1 MKIVINNGL
10 VIDPKNSINDYLN
23 LEITNGKISK
33 ISKDKLVGDY
43 EIDATNLCVTPG
55 FIDIHM
61 HEDIMKDGKIQ
72 IDIFERMLK
81 MGVTTAIGGN
91 CGIGPNNIGEYLKE
105 YEKNPLINFKM
116 LLPHK
121 ILRDYIGAEDRY
133 TSLSS
138 AEIEKMYRYGEKLI
152 KENNLLGI
160 SFGIEYIP
168 GINREELVNL
178 AKLGENKII
187 AVHLRKDGDDI
198 IESCEEFFEIAK
210 YINSHFQISHIGSM
224 AGYGQ
229 MRKFLNYIQN
239 KIDNGLDIGC
249 DCYPYTAFST
259 HIGSAVFDD
268 GYIESHG
275 GDYSRLEVLDG
286 KYKGQ
291 RCTKEIFNYLR
302 KNSPDTLVAGH
313 LMIDEDIKI
322 AFQDKNVVVASDGL
336 LSESGNGHPRAVGTF
351 PKFLRK
357 YVLDDKILNLSE
369 GVAKITNQPADF
381 YGLKAGTLSIGA
393 NGDIT
398 IFSLDELKDNA
409 TFDKLTSPSGIKYVL
424 VNGSIALKDG
434 EIVIKREFI

>member
-10 VIDPKNSINDYLN
+10 VIDPKNSTNDYLN
-23 LEITNGKISK
+23 LEITDGKISK
-33 ISKDKLVGDY
+33 ISKEKLIGDY
-43 EIDATNLCVTPG
+43 EIDAKNLCVTPG

-81 MGVTTAIGGN
+81 MGVTTAVGGN

-121 ILRDYIGAEDRY
+121 VLRDYIGAEDRY
-133 TSLSS
+133 ASLSS
-138 AEIEKMYRYGEKLI
+138 DDIKKMYRYGEKLI

-168 GINREELVNL
+168 GINKEELINI

-187 AVHLRKDGDDI
+187 AVHLRKDGDGI

-210 YINSHFQISHIGSM
+210 YVNSHFQISHIGSM

-229 MRKFLNYIQN
+229 MEKFLNYIQD
-239 KIDNGLDIGC
+239 KINNSLDIGC

-275 GDYSRLEVLDG
+275 GDYSKLEVLDG

-291 RCTKEIFNYLR
+291 RCTIEIFNDLR

-313 LMIDEDIKI
+313 LMVDEDIKI
-322 AFQDKNVVVASDGL
+322 AFQNKNVVVASDGL

-357 YVLDDKILNLSE
+357 YVLDDKIMSLSE
-369 GVAKITNQPADF
+369 GVAKVTSQPADL
-381 YGLKAGTLSIGA
+381 YGLEAGTLSIGA
-393 NGDIT
+393 SGDIT

-409 TFDKLTSPSGIKYVL
+409 TFEKLISPSGIKYVL
-424 VNGSIALKDG
+424 VNGKIALKDG
-434 EIVIKREFI
+434 EIIY

>member
-23 LEITNGKISK
+23 LEITDGKISK
-33 ISKDKLVGDY
+33 ISKEKLIGDY
-43 EIDATNLCVTPG
+43 EIDAKNLCVTPG

-121 ILRDYIGAEDRY
+121 ILRNYIGVEDRY

-138 AEIEKMYRYGEKLI
+138 DEIEKMYRYGEKLI

-210 YINSHFQISHIGSM
+210 YVNSHFQISHIGSM

-229 MRKFLNYIQN
+229 MRKFLNYIQD

-275 GDYSRLEVLDG
+275 GDYSKLEVLDG
-286 KYKGQ
+286 EYKGK
-291 RCTKEIFNYLR
+291 RCTFEIFNYLR

-313 LMIDEDIKI
+313 LMVDEDIKI

-357 YVLDDKILNLSE
+357 YVLDDKIMSLSE

-409 TFDKLTSPSGIKYVL
+409 TFDKLISPSGIKYVL
-424 VNGSIALKDG
+424 VNGSIALKNG
-434 EIVIKREFI
+434 EIVTKREFV

>member
-138 AEIEKMYRYGEKLI
+138 DEIEKMYRYGEKII

-168 GINREELVNL
+168 GINKEELVNL

-313 LMIDEDIKI
+313 LMVDEDIKI

-357 YVLDDKILNLSE
+357 YVLDDKIMSLSE

-434 EIVIKREFI
+434 EITTKREFI

>member
-138 AEIEKMYRYGEKLI
+138 DEIEKMYRYGEKII

-168 GINREELVNL
+168 GINREELVNI

-313 LMIDEDIKI
+313 LMVDEDIKI

-357 YVLDDKILNLSE
+357 YVLDDKIMSLSE

-434 EIVIKREFI
+434 EITTKREFI

>member
-23 LEITNGKISK
+23 LEITDGKISK

-138 AEIEKMYRYGEKLI
+138 DEIEKMYRYGEKLI

-210 YINSHFQISHIGSM
+210 YVNSHFQISHIGSM

-313 LMIDEDIKI
+313 LMVDEDIKI

-357 YVLDDKILNLSE
+357 YVLDDKIMSLSE

-434 EIVIKREFI
+434 EITTKREFI

>member
-138 AEIEKMYRYGEKLI
+138 DEIEKMYRYGEKLI

-210 YINSHFQISHIGSM
+210 YVNYHFQISHIGSM

-275 GDYSRLEVLDG
+275 GDYSKLEVLDG
-286 KYKGQ
+286 EYKGQ

-313 LMIDEDIKI
+313 LMVDEDIKI
-322 AFQDKNVVVASDGL
+322 AFQDKNVVVGDGL

-357 YVLDDKILNLSE
+357 YVLDDKIMSLSE

-409 TFDKLTSPSGIKYVL
+409 TFDKLISPSGIKYVL

-434 EIVIKREFI
+434 EITTKREFV

>member
-138 AEIEKMYRYGEKLI
+138 DEIEKMYRYGEKLI

-168 GINREELVNL
+168 GINKEELVNL

-210 YINSHFQISHIGSM
+210 YVNSHFQISHIGSM

-286 KYKGQ
+286 EYKGQ

-322 AFQDKNVVVASDGL
+322 AFQDKNVVVVSDGL

>member
-23 LEITNGKISK
+23 LEVTDGKISK
-33 ISKDKLVGDY
+33 ISKEKLGGDY

-138 AEIEKMYRYGEKLI
+138 DEIEKMYRYGEKLI

-313 LMIDEDIKI
+313 LMVDEDIKI

>member
-43 EIDATNLCVTPG
+43 EINATNLCVTPG

-138 AEIEKMYRYGEKLI
+138 DEIEKMYRYGEKII

-357 YVLDDKILNLSE
+357 YVLDDKILNLLE

>member
-23 LEITNGKISK
+23 LEVTDGKISK
-33 ISKDKLVGDY
+33 ISKEKLGGDC
-43 EIDATNLCVTPG
+43 EIDAKNLCITPG
-55 FIDIHM
+55 FIDVHM

-81 MGVTTAIGGN
+81 MGVTTAVGGN

-121 ILRDYIGAEDRY
+121 VLRDYIGAEDRY
-133 TSLSS
+133 ASLSS
-138 AEIEKMYRYGEKLI
+138 DEIEKMYRYGEKLI

-210 YINSHFQISHIGSM
+210 YVNSHFQISHIGSM

-229 MRKFLNYIQN
+229 MEKFLNYIQD
-239 KIDNGLDIGC
+239 KINNSLGIGC

-275 GDYSRLEVLDG
+275 GDYSKLEVLDG
-286 KYKGQ
+286 KYKGK
-291 RCTKEIFNYLR
+291 RCTIEIFNDLR

-313 LMIDEDIKI
+313 LMVDEDIKI
-322 AFQDKNVVVASDGL
+322 AFQNKNVVVASDGL

-357 YVLDDKILNLSE
+357 YVLDDKIMSLSE
-369 GVAKITNQPADF
+369 GVAKITNQPADL
-381 YGLKAGTLSIGA
+381 YGLEAGTLSIGA
-393 NGDIT
+393 SGDIT

-409 TFDKLTSPSGIKYVL
+409 TFEKLISPSGIKYVL
-424 VNGSIALKDG
+424 VNGKIVLKDG
-434 EIVIKREFI
+434 EIIY

>member
-23 LEITNGKISK
+23 LEITDGKISK
-33 ISKDKLVGDY
+33 ISKEKLGGDY
-43 EIDATNLCVTPG
+43 EIDAKNLCITPG

-81 MGVTTAIGGN
+81 MGVTTAVGGN
-91 CGIGPNNIGEYLKE
+91 CGIGPNNIDEYLKE
-105 YEKNPLINFKM
+105 YKKNPLINFKM

-121 ILRDYIGAEDRY
+121 VLRDHIGAEDRY
-133 TSLSS
+133 ASLSS
-138 AEIEKMYRYGEKLI
+138 DEIEKMYRYGEKLI

-210 YINSHFQISHIGSM
+210 YVNSHFQISHIGSM

-229 MRKFLNYIQN
+229 MEKFLNYIQD
-239 KIDNGLDIGC
+239 KINNSLGIGC

-275 GDYSRLEVLDG
+275 GDYSKLEVLDG
-286 KYKGQ
+286 KYKGK
-291 RCTKEIFNYLR
+291 RCTIEIFNDLR

-313 LMIDEDIKI
+313 LMVDEDIKI
-322 AFQDKNVVVASDGL
+322 AFQNKNVVIASDGL

-357 YVLDDKILNLSE
+357 YVLDDKIMSLSE
-369 GVAKITNQPADF
+369 GVAKITNQPADL
-381 YGLKAGTLSIGA
+381 YGLEAGTLSIGA
-393 NGDIT
+393 SGDIT

-409 TFDKLTSPSGIKYVL
+409 TFEKLISPSGIKYVL
-424 VNGSIALKDG
+424 VNGKIVLKDG
-434 EIVIKREFI
+434 EIIY

>member
-23 LEITNGKISK
+23 LEITDGKISK
-33 ISKDKLVGDY
+33 ISKEKLIGDY
-43 EIDATNLCVTPG
+43 EIDAKNLCVTPG

-81 MGVTTAIGGN
+81 MGVTTAVGGN
-91 CGIGPNNIGEYLKE
+91 CGIGPNNIGEYLRE

-121 ILRDYIGAEDRY
+121 VLRDHIGAEDRY
-133 TSLSS
+133 ASLSS
-138 AEIEKMYRYGEKLI
+138 DEIEKMYRYGEKLI

-187 AVHLRKDGDDI
+187 AVHLRKDGEDI

-210 YINSHFQISHIGSM
+210 YVNSHFQISHIGSM

-239 KIDNGLDIGC
+239 KINNGLDIGC

-275 GDYSRLEVLDG
+275 GDYSKLEVLDG

-291 RCTKEIFNYLR
+291 RCTIEIFNDLR

-313 LMIDEDIKI
+313 LMVDEDIKI
-322 AFQDKNVVVASDGL
+322 AFQNKNVVVASDGL

-357 YVLDDKILNLSE
+357 YVLDDKIMSLSE
-369 GVAKITNQPADF
+369 GVAKITNQPADL
-381 YGLKAGTLSIGA
+381 YGLEAGTLSIGA
-393 NGDIT
+393 SGDIT

-409 TFDKLTSPSGIKYVL
+409 TFEKLISPSGIKYVL
-424 VNGSIALKDG
+424 VNGKIALKDG
-434 EIVIKREFI
+434 EIIY

>member
-23 LEITNGKISK
+23 LEIIDGKISK
-33 ISKDKLVGDY
+33 ISKEKLIGDY
-43 EIDATNLCVTPG
+43 EIDAKNLCVTPG

-138 AEIEKMYRYGEKLI
+138 DEIEKMYKYGEKLI

-210 YINSHFQISHIGSM
+210 YVNSHFQISHIGSM

-229 MRKFLNYIQN
+229 MRKFLNYIQD

-275 GDYSRLEVLDG
+275 GDYSKLEVLDG
-286 KYKGQ
+286 EYKGK
-291 RCTKEIFNYLR
+291 RCTKEIFNHLR

-313 LMIDEDIKI
+313 LMVDEDIKI

-357 YVLDDKILNLSE
+357 YVLDDKIMSLSE

-409 TFDKLTSPSGIKYVL
+409 TFDKLISPSGIKYVL

-434 EIVIKREFI
+434 EIVTKREFV

>member
-23 LEITNGKISK
+23 LEITDGKISK
-33 ISKDKLVGDY
+33 ISKEKLIGDY
-43 EIDATNLCVTPG
+43 EIDAKNLCVTPG

-81 MGVTTAIGGN
+81 MGVTTAVGGN

-138 AEIEKMYRYGEKLI
+138 DEIEKMYKYGEKLI

-198 IESCEEFFEIAK
+198 IESCEEFFEVAK
-210 YINSHFQISHIGSM
+210 YVNSHFQISHIGSM

-275 GDYSRLEVLDG
+275 GDYSKLEVLDG
-286 KYKGQ
+286 EYKGQ

-313 LMIDEDIKI
+313 LMVDEDIKI

-357 YVLDDKILNLSE
+357 YVLDDKIMSLSE

-409 TFDKLTSPSGIKYVL
+409 TFDKLISPSGIKYVL

-434 EIVIKREFI
+434 EIVTKREFV

>member
-10 VIDPKNSINDYLN
+10 VIDLKNSINDYLN
-23 LEITNGKISK
+23 LEITDGKISK

-138 AEIEKMYRYGEKLI
+138 DEIEKMYRYGEKII

-168 GINREELVNL
+168 GINKEELVTL

-210 YINSHFQISHIGSM
+210 YVNSHFQISHIGSM

-381 YGLKAGTLSIGA
+381 YGLKAGILSIGA

-434 EIVIKREFI
+434 EITTKREFI

>member
-23 LEITNGKISK
+23 LEITDGKISK

-138 AEIEKMYRYGEKLI
+138 DEIEKMYRYGEKLI

-313 LMIDEDIKI
+313 LMVDEDIKI

-357 YVLDDKILNLSE
+357 YVLDDKIMSLSE

-409 TFDKLTSPSGIKYVL
+409 TFDKLISPSGIKYVL

-434 EIVIKREFI
+434 EIVTKREFV

>member
-138 AEIEKMYRYGEKLI
+138 AEIEKMYRYGEKII

-313 LMIDEDIKI
+313 LMVDEDIKI

-357 YVLDDKILNLSE
+357 YVLDDKIMSLSE

-434 EIVIKREFI
+434 EITTKREFV

>member
-43 EIDATNLCVTPG
+43 EINATNLCVTPG

-138 AEIEKMYRYGEKLI
+138 DEIEKMYRYGEKLI

-168 GINREELVNL
+168 GINKEELVNL

-210 YINSHFQISHIGSM
+210 YVNSHFQISHIGSM

-239 KIDNGLDIGC
+239 KIDNGLGIGC

-424 VNGSIALKDG
+424 VNGSITLKDG

>member
-33 ISKDKLVGDY
+33 ISKDKLIGDY
-43 EIDATNLCVTPG
+43 EIDAKNLCVTPG

-81 MGVTTAIGGN
+81 MGVTTAVGGN

-138 AEIEKMYRYGEKLI
+138 AEIEKMYKYGEKLI

-198 IESCEEFFEIAK
+198 IESCEEFFEVAK

-229 MRKFLNYIQN
+229 MRKFLNYIQD

-275 GDYSRLEVLDG
+275 RDYSKLEVLDG
-286 KYKGQ
+286 EYKGE

-409 TFDKLTSPSGIKYVL
+409 TFDKLISPSGIKYVL

-434 EIVIKREFI
+434 EIVTKREFV

>member
-23 LEITNGKISK
+23 LEVTDGKISK
-33 ISKDKLVGDY
+33 ISKEKLGGDY
-43 EIDATNLCVTPG
+43 EIDAKNLCITPG

-81 MGVTTAIGGN
+81 MGVTTAVGGN
-91 CGIGPNNIGEYLKE
+91 CGIGPNNIGEYLRK

-121 ILRDYIGAEDRY
+121 VLRDYIGAEDRY
-133 TSLSS
+133 ASLSS
-138 AEIEKMYRYGEKLI
+138 DEIEKMYRYGEKLI

-210 YINSHFQISHIGSM
+210 YVNSHFQISHIGSM

-229 MRKFLNYIQN
+229 MRKFLNYIQE
-239 KIDNGLDIGC
+239 KIDSGLDIGC

-275 GDYSRLEVLDG
+275 GDYSKLEVLDG

-291 RCTKEIFNYLR
+291 RCTIEIFNDLR

-313 LMIDEDIKI
+313 LMVDEDIKI
-322 AFQDKNVVVASDGL
+322 AFQNKNVVVASDGL

-357 YVLDDKILNLSE
+357 YVLDDKIMSLSE
-369 GVAKITNQPADF
+369 GVAKVTSQPADL
-381 YGLKAGTLSIGA
+381 YELEAGTLSIGA
-393 NGDIT
+393 SGDIT

-409 TFDKLTSPSGIKYVL
+409 TFEKLISPSGIKYVL
-424 VNGSIALKDG
+424 VNGKIVLKDG
-434 EIVIKREFI
+434 EIIY

>member
-23 LEITNGKISK
+23 LEVTDGKISK
-33 ISKDKLVGDY
+33 ISKEKLGGDY
-43 EIDATNLCVTPG
+43 EIDAKNLCITPG
-55 FIDIHM
+55 FIDVHM

-81 MGVTTAIGGN
+81 MGVTTAVGGN

-121 ILRDYIGAEDRY
+121 VLRDYIGAEDRY
-133 TSLSS
+133 ASLSS
-138 AEIEKMYRYGEKLI
+138 DEIEKMYRYGEKLI

-187 AVHLRKDGDDI
+187 AVHLRKDGKDI

-210 YINSHFQISHIGSM
+210 YVNSHFQISHIGSM

-229 MRKFLNYIQN
+229 MRKFLNYIQE
-239 KIDNGLDIGC
+239 KINSGLDIGC

-275 GDYSRLEVLDG
+275 GDYSKLEVLDG

-291 RCTKEIFNYLR
+291 RCTIEIFNDLR

-313 LMIDEDIKI
+313 LMVDEDIKI
-322 AFQDKNVVVASDGL
+322 AFQNKNVVVASDGL

-357 YVLDDKILNLSE
+357 YVLDDKIMSLSE
-369 GVAKITNQPADF
+369 GVAKVTSQPADL
-381 YGLKAGTLSIGA
+381 YGLEAGTLSIGA
-393 NGDIT
+393 SGDIT

-409 TFDKLTSPSGIKYVL
+409 TFEKLISPSGIKYVL
-424 VNGSIALKDG
+424 VNGKIALKDG
-434 EIVIKREFI
+434 EIIY

>member
-23 LEITNGKISK
+23 LEITDGKISK

-105 YEKNPLINFKM
+105 YEKNSLINFKM

-168 GINREELVNL
+168 GINREELVTL

-210 YINSHFQISHIGSM
+210 YVNSHFQISHIGSM

>member
-23 LEITNGKISK
+23 LEVTDGKISK
-33 ISKDKLVGDY
+33 ISKEKLVGDY
-43 EIDATNLCVTPG
+43 EIDAKNLCVTPG

-61 HEDIMKDGKIQ
+61 HEDIMTDGKIQ

-81 MGVTTAIGGN
+81 MGVTTAVGGN

-121 ILRDYIGAEDRY
+121 VLRDYIGAEDRY
-133 TSLSS
+133 ASLSS
-138 AEIEKMYRYGEKLI
+138 DEIEKMYRYGEKLI

-168 GINREELVNL
+168 GINKEELINI

-187 AVHLRKDGDDI
+187 AVHLRKDGDGI

-210 YINSHFQISHIGSM
+210 YVNSHFQISHIGSM

-229 MRKFLNYIQN
+229 MEKFLNYIQD
-239 KIDNGLDIGC
+239 KINNSLDIGC

-275 GDYSRLEVLDG
+275 GDYSKLEVLDG

-291 RCTKEIFNYLR
+291 RCTIEIFNDLR

-313 LMIDEDIKI
+313 LMVDEDIKI
-322 AFQDKNVVVASDGL
+322 AFQNKNVVVASDGL

-357 YVLDDKILNLSE
+357 YVLDDKIMSLSE
-369 GVAKITNQPADF
+369 GVAKVTSQPADL
-381 YGLKAGTLSIGA
+381 YGLEAGTLSIGA
-393 NGDIT
+393 SGDIT
-398 IFSLDELKDNA
+398 IFSLNELKDNA
-409 TFDKLTSPSGIKYVL
+409 TFEKLISPSGIKYVL
-424 VNGSIALKDG
+424 VNGKIVLKDG
-434 EIVIKREFI
+434 EIIY

>member
-43 EIDATNLCVTPG
+43 EINATNLCVTPG

-168 GINREELVNL
+168 GINREELVTL

-210 YINSHFQISHIGSM
+210 YVNSHFQISHIGSM

-434 EIVIKREFI
+434 EITTKREFI

>member
-138 AEIEKMYRYGEKLI
+138 DEIEKMYRYGEKII

-313 LMIDEDIKI
+313 LMVDEDIKI

-357 YVLDDKILNLSE
+357 YVLDDKIMSLSE

>member
-23 LEITNGKISK
+23 LEITDGKISK

-138 AEIEKMYRYGEKLI
+138 DEIEKMYRYGEKII

-313 LMIDEDIKI
+313 LMVDEDIKI

-357 YVLDDKILNLSE
+357 YVLDDKIMSLSE

-434 EIVIKREFI
+434 EITTKREFI

>member
-43 EIDATNLCVTPG
+43 EINATNLCVTPG

-168 GINREELVNL
+168 GINREELVTL

-210 YINSHFQISHIGSM
+210 YVNSHFQISHIGSM

-286 KYKGQ
+286 KYKWQ

-434 EIVIKREFI
+434 EITTKREFI

>member
-138 AEIEKMYRYGEKLI
+138 DEIEKMYRYGEKII

-168 GINREELVNL
+168 GINREELVTL

-210 YINSHFQISHIGSM
+210 YVNSHFQISHIGSM

>member
-23 LEITNGKISK
+23 LEVTDGKISK
-33 ISKDKLVGDY
+33 ISKEKLGGDY
-43 EIDATNLCVTPG
+43 EIDAKNLCITPG

-81 MGVTTAIGGN
+81 MGVTTAVGGN

-121 ILRDYIGAEDRY
+121 VLRDYIGAEDRY
-133 TSLSS
+133 ASLSS
-138 AEIEKMYRYGEKLI
+138 DEIEKMYRYGEKLI

-187 AVHLRKDGDDI
+187 AVHLRKDGKDI

-210 YINSHFQISHIGSM
+210 YVNSHFQISHIGSM

-229 MRKFLNYIQN
+229 MRKFLNYIQE
-239 KIDNGLDIGC
+239 KINSGLDIGC

-275 GDYSRLEVLDG
+275 GDYSKLEVLDG

-291 RCTKEIFNYLR
+291 RCTIEIFNDLR

-313 LMIDEDIKI
+313 LMVDEDIKI
-322 AFQDKNVVVASDGL
+322 AFQNKNVVVASDGL

-357 YVLDDKILNLSE
+357 YVLDDKIMSLSE
-369 GVAKITNQPADF
+369 GVAKVTSQPADL
-381 YGLKAGTLSIGA
+381 YGLEAGTLSIGA
-393 NGDIT
+393 SGDIT

-409 TFDKLTSPSGIKYVL
+409 TFEKLISPSGIKYVL
-424 VNGSIALKDG
+424 VNGKIALKDG
-434 EIVIKREFI
+434 EIIY

>member
-23 LEITNGKISK
+23 LEITDGKISK

-105 YEKNPLINFKM
+105 YEKNSLINFKM

-210 YINSHFQISHIGSM
+210 YVNSHFQISHIGSM

-313 LMIDEDIKI
+313 LMVDEDIKI

-357 YVLDDKILNLSE
+357 YVLDDKIMSLSE

-434 EIVIKREFI
+434 EITTKREFI

>member
-138 AEIEKMYRYGEKLI
+138 DEIEKMYRYGEKII

-168 GINREELVNL
+168 GINREELVTL

-210 YINSHFQISHIGSM
+210 YVNSHFQISHIGSM

-239 KIDNGLDIGC
+239 KIDNGLDISC

-313 LMIDEDIKI
+313 LMIDQDIKI

-434 EIVIKREFI
+434 EITTKREFV

>member
-105 YEKNPLINFKM
+105 YEKNSLINFKM

-138 AEIEKMYRYGEKLI
+138 DEIEKMYRYGEKLI

-168 GINREELVNL
+168 GINKEELVNL

-210 YINSHFQISHIGSM
+210 YVNSHFQISHIGSM

-239 KIDNGLDIGC
+239 KIDNGLGIGC

-357 YVLDDKILNLSE
+357 YVLDDKIMSLSE

-434 EIVIKREFI
+434 EITTKREFI

>member
-138 AEIEKMYRYGEKLI
+138 DEIEKMYRYGEKLI

-168 GINREELVNL
+168 GINKEELVNL

-210 YINSHFQISHIGSM
+210 YVNSHFQISHIGSM

-239 KIDNGLDIGC
+239 KIDNGLGIGC

-424 VNGSIALKDG
+424 VNGSITLKDG

>member
-1 MKIVINNGL
+1 
-10 VIDPKNSINDYLN
+10 
-23 LEITNGKISK
+23 
-33 ISKDKLVGDY
+33 
-43 EIDATNLCVTPG
+43 
-55 FIDIHM
+55 
-61 HEDIMKDGKIQ
+61 
-72 IDIFERMLK
+72 

-105 YEKNPLINFKM
+105 YEKNSLINFKM

-168 GINREELVNL
+168 GINREELVTL

-210 YINSHFQISHIGSM
+210 YVNSHFQISHIGSM

-313 LMIDEDIKI
+313 LMVDEDIKI

-357 YVLDDKILNLSE
+357 YVLDDKIMSLSE

-434 EIVIKREFI
+434 EITTKREFI

>member
-23 LEITNGKISK
+23 LEITDGKISK

-105 YEKNPLINFKM
+105 YEKNSLINFKM

-168 GINREELVNL
+168 GINREELVTL

-313 LMIDEDIKI
+313 LMVDEDIKI

-357 YVLDDKILNLSE
+357 YVLDDKIMSLSE

-434 EIVIKREFI
+434 EITTKREFI

>member
-23 LEITNGKISK
+23 LEVTDGKISK
-33 ISKDKLVGDY
+33 ISKEKLGGDC
-43 EIDATNLCVTPG
+43 EIDAKNLCITPG
-55 FIDIHM
+55 FIDVHM

-81 MGVTTAIGGN
+81 MGVTTAVGGN

-121 ILRDYIGAEDRY
+121 VLRDYIGAEDRY
-133 TSLSS
+133 ASLSS
-138 AEIEKMYRYGEKLI
+138 DEIEKMYRYGEKLI

-187 AVHLRKDGDDI
+187 AVHLRKDGKDI

-210 YINSHFQISHIGSM
+210 YVNSHFQISHIGSM

-229 MRKFLNYIQN
+229 MRKFLNYIQE
-239 KIDNGLDIGC
+239 KINSGLDIGC

-275 GDYSRLEVLDG
+275 GDYSKLEVLDG

-291 RCTKEIFNYLR
+291 RCTIEIFNDLR

-313 LMIDEDIKI
+313 LMVDEDIKI
-322 AFQDKNVVVASDGL
+322 AFQNKNVVVASDGL

-357 YVLDDKILNLSE
+357 YVLDDKIMSLSE
-369 GVAKITNQPADF
+369 GVAKVTSQPADL
-381 YGLKAGTLSIGA
+381 YGLEAGTLSIGA
-393 NGDIT
+393 SGDIT

-409 TFDKLTSPSGIKYVL
+409 TFEKLISPSGIKYVL
-424 VNGSIALKDG
+424 VNGKIALKDG
-434 EIVIKREFI
+434 EIIY

>member
-138 AEIEKMYRYGEKLI
+138 DEIEKMYRYGEKLI

-168 GINREELVNL
+168 GINKEELVNL

-313 LMIDEDIKI
+313 LMVDEDIKI

-357 YVLDDKILNLSE
+357 YVLDDKIMSLSE

-434 EIVIKREFI
+434 EITTKREFI

>member
-138 AEIEKMYRYGEKLI
+138 DEIEKMYKYGEKLI

-313 LMIDEDIKI
+313 LMVDEDIKI

-357 YVLDDKILNLSE
+357 YVLDDKIMSLSE

-434 EIVIKREFI
+434 EITTKREFI

>member
-23 LEITNGKISK
+23 LEVTDGKISK
-33 ISKDKLVGDY
+33 ISKEKLGGDY
-43 EIDATNLCVTPG
+43 EIDAKNLCITPG

-81 MGVTTAIGGN
+81 MGVTTAVGGN
-91 CGIGPNNIGEYLKE
+91 CGIGPNNIGEYLRK

-121 ILRDYIGAEDRY
+121 VLRDYIGAEDRY
-133 TSLSS
+133 ASLSS
-138 AEIEKMYRYGEKLI
+138 DEIEKMYRYGEKLI

-168 GINREELVNL
+168 GINREELINL
-178 AKLGENKII
+178 AKLGKNKII
-187 AVHLRKDGDDI
+187 AVHLRKDGKDI

-210 YINSHFQISHIGSM
+210 YVNSHFQISHIGSM

-229 MRKFLNYIQN
+229 MRKFLNYIQE
-239 KIDNGLDIGC
+239 KIDSGLDIGC

-275 GDYSRLEVLDG
+275 GDYSKLEVLDG

-291 RCTKEIFNYLR
+291 RCTIEIFNDLR

-313 LMIDEDIKI
+313 LMVDEDIKI
-322 AFQDKNVVVASDGL
+322 AFQNKNVVVASDGL

-357 YVLDDKILNLSE
+357 YVLDDKIMSLSE
-369 GVAKITNQPADF
+369 GVAKVTSQPADL
-381 YGLKAGTLSIGA
+381 YGLEAGILSIGA
-393 NGDIT
+393 SGDIT

-409 TFDKLTSPSGIKYVL
+409 TFEKLISPSGIKYVL
-424 VNGSIALKDG
+424 VNGKIALKDG
-434 EIVIKREFI
+434 EIIY